1 MKYFKRLVVLMSFLV
16 LIGGLACFSVLVYFS
31 FTLPKI
37 SSLADYNPPIKS
49 KILSK
54 DGVILYN
61 IGKQNR
67 ELVEFDDIPPRVVD
81 AFLSAEDSNFYEH
94 EGVDYVGV
102 LRAFVA
108 NIKAGRVVQGGST
121 ITQQVA
127 KSLLLTSER
136 SITRKI
142 KDFLLAQKIEKRFN
156 KKEIL
161 YLYLNQVYLGGGY
174 YGIKS
179 AFEGYFNKELSEATV
194 AESALIAGL
203 LVAPGKYSPYR
214 NPQHAKTRQAYVL
227 GRMFANKKITKE
239 EYQEALQEKIKYQ
252 LRKNS
257 PFLAGYFTDWVR
269 RQAIDIVGEE
279 NFLTNGFT
287 VQTTLNYEL
296 QKTAEESIL
305 EGAKEIDKRQGYKG
319 PVGHIDLEKLDEY
332 IEKFRKDLYKDKSN
346 YFTLTEDNEREYEIQ
361 MQEDEL
367 EVLKE
372 FTQEQ
377 MSKLYSSRFYTG
389 YNSED
394 QLLKYLEKDKLYKAV
409 VLRLDSRMRN
419 IIISVGGI
427 TGVIPYHHYRWAHE
441 RAITDNVKYWGYVKN
456 PNTILKKG
464 DVIQVRITD
473 FSTKLENTIYKTY
486 RDDFRR
492 MKDYK
497 HLKDQNYLMCALEQ
511 EPEVQAALMSL
522 NPFTGEVVSMSGGVD
537 FDKSEFN
544 RALQSKRQPGSAF
557 KPLLFA
563 AALENGYLPN
573 TIILDTPEA
582 LGGANQELNWK
593 PRNYDGKF
601 KGPMTLRE
609 ALEHS
614 RNIPT
619 IKLALDLGMDKIF
632 NFLDRIDF
640 HADMPNDLSI
650 SLGSFGVTLLEMIRA
665 YSIFPNGG
673 KKVLPKS
680 IISIT
685 DRNGKEYFFQ
695 DDFATQSK
703 LELEKLARESK
714 DENRPENVREKNEN
728 GKEHNEFEKEAVNP
742 YLLNLNEEQVYDPRL
757 AYIMTN
763 LLKGVV
769 HYGTGRRAL
778 STSQF
783 IGGKTGTTSSYVDAW
798 FLGFSQNIVTGVWT
812 GMDDNRSMGW
822 PETGTK
828 ASLPIWNE
836 YMKRSI
842 QIYGERDFQMPP
854 GIVNVSIDKKTGE
867 LATGSGP
874 KFLESFVEGTEPGS
888 NSKNNYFKKE
898 ENSQES
904 GAILEDDDFFNN

>member
-1 MKYFKRLVVLMSFLV
+1 MKHLKRFLVLMSFLV
-16 LIGGLACFSVLVYFS
+16 LFGGLFSFSILVYFS

-37 SSLADYNPPIKS
+37 SSLADYKPAVKS

-54 DGVILYN
+54 DGVVLYD
-61 IGKQNR
+61 IGKENR
-67 ELVEFDDIPPRVVD
+67 EVVEFSEIPPRVVD
-81 AFLSAEDSNFYEH
+81 AFLSAEDSNFYNH
-94 EGVDYVGV
+94 DGVDYFGV
-102 LRAFVA
+102 LRAAIA
-108 NIKAGRVVQGGST
+108 NLKAGRVVQGGST

-127 KSLLLTSER
+127 KSLLLSSER

-156 KKEIL
+156 KEEIL

-174 YGIKS
+174 YGVKS
-179 AFEGYFNKELSEATV
+179 AFKGYFNKELSEATV

-239 EYQEALQEKIKYQ
+239 QYQEALTEKIKYQ
-252 LRKNS
+252 LRRNS

-269 RQAIDIVGEE
+269 RQVIDIVGEE

-287 VQTTLNYEL
+287 VQTTLNYDL
-296 QKTAEESIL
+296 QKTAEENIVK
-305 EGAKEIDKRQGYKG
+305 GAEAIDKRQGFNG
-319 PVGHIDLEKLDEY
+319 PIGHIELEELDSY
-332 IEKFRKDLYKDKSN
+332 IEKFREELYRDKSN
-346 YFTLTEDNEREYEIQ
+346 FFTLSDDNKREYELQ

-367 EVLKE
+367 AVLKE
-372 FTQEQ
+372 FKQEQ
-377 MSKLYSSRFYTG
+377 MAKLYSSRFYVG
-389 YNSED
+389 YNTED
-394 QLLKYLEKDKLYKAV
+394 QLIKYLEKDKLYKAV
-409 VLRLDSRMRN
+409 VLRLDRSMRL
-419 IIISVGGI
+419 IIVSIGGV
-427 TGVIPYHHYRWAHE
+427 TGLIPYEKFRWAHE
-441 RAITDNVKYWGYVKN
+441 RKISDTRHWFPYVKD
-456 PNTILKKG
+456 PNEILKKG
-464 DVIQVRITD
+464 DIIHVKITD
-473 FSTKLENTIYKTY
+473 FSTKFEDNVYSSYQANFKK
-486 RDDFRR
+486 

-497 HLKDQNYLMCALEQ
+497 HIKDQMYLECMLEQ
-511 EPEVQAALMSL
+511 LPEVQSALMSL
-522 NPFTGEVVSMSGGVD
+522 NPFTGEIISMAGGVD
-537 FDKSEFN
+537 FEKSEFN
-544 RALQSKRQPGSAF
+544 RALQSQRQPGSSF

-573 TIILDTPEA
+573 TVILDTPES
-582 LGGANQELNWK
+582 LGGANQTLNWK

-601 KGPMTLRE
+601 KGPMTFRE
-609 ALEHS
+609 SLEHS

-619 IKLALDLGMDKIF
+619 IKLALDLGMNKIF
-632 NFLDRIDF
+632 KFLDRINF

-685 DRNGKEYFFQ
+685 DRNGKEYYFQ

-703 LELEKLARESK
+703 LELEKLANESK
-714 DENRPENVREKNEN
+714 ALAKPEEDKVVVNTED
-728 GKEHNEFEKEAVNP
+728 HNEFEKEAVNP
-742 YLLNLNEEQVYDPRL
+742 YLLNLNEEQVYDERL

-769 HYGTGRRAL
+769 HYGTGRSAL
-778 STSQF
+778 GTSQF

-822 PETGTK
+822 GETGTK
-828 ASLPIWNE
+828 ASLPVWNS

-854 GIVNVSIDKKTGE
+854 GIVNVSINKSTGE
-867 LATGSGP
+867 LANGSGP

-888 NSKNNYFKKE
+888 NSKSNYFKKE

>member
-1 MKYFKRLVVLMSFLV
+1 MKHLKRLLVLMSFLV
-16 LIGGLACFSVLVYFS
+16 LFGGLFVFSILVYFS

-54 DGVILYN
+54 DGVVLYD
-61 IGKQNR
+61 IGKENR
-67 ELVEFDDIPPRVVD
+67 EVVEFNEIPPRIVD
-81 AFLSAEDSNFYEH
+81 SFLSAEDSNFYNH
-94 EGVDYVGV
+94 DGVDYFGV
-102 LRAFVA
+102 LRALVA
-108 NIKAGRVVQGGST
+108 NLKAGRVVQGGST

-127 KSLLLTSER
+127 KSLLLSSER

-156 KKEIL
+156 KEEIL
-161 YLYLNQVYLGGGY
+161 FLYLNQVYLGGGY
-174 YGIKS
+174 YGVKS
-179 AFEGYFNKELSEATV
+179 AFRGYFNKELNEATV

-239 EYQEALQEKIKYQ
+239 EYQAALKEKIKYQ

-279 NFLTNGFT
+279 KFLTEGFT
-287 VQTTLNYEL
+287 VQTTLNYDL
-296 QKTAEESIL
+296 QKTAEENIKI
-305 EGAKEIDKRQGYKG
+305 GAEEIDKRQGFQG
-319 PVGHIDLEKLDEY
+319 PIGHIELEELDKY
-332 IEKFRKDLYKDKSN
+332 IEEFRVELYKDKSN
-346 YFTLTEDNEREYEIQ
+346 YFTLSENNEREYELQ
-361 MQEDEL
+361 LKEDEL
-367 EVLKE
+367 AVLKE
-372 FTQEQ
+372 FTQEH
-377 MSKLYSSRFYTG
+377 MSKLYSSRFYPG
-389 YNSED
+389 YNADD
-394 QLLKYLEKDKLYKAV
+394 QLLGQLEKDKLYKAV
-409 VLRLDSRMRN
+409 VLRLDGRMRN

-427 TGVIPYHHYRWAHE
+427 TGVIPYESFRWAHE
-441 RAITDNVKYWGYVKN
+441 RKYTDARKYFPYIKN
-456 PNTILKKG
+456 PNDILKKG
-464 DVIQVRITD
+464 DIIHVKIKD
-473 FSTKLENTIYKTY
+473 FSTKFSEHVYSQYANTYKKL
-486 RDDFRR
+486 
-492 MKDYK
+492 KDYK
-497 HLKDQNYLMCALEQ
+497 TLEEQMYLECTLEQ
-511 EPEVQAALMSL
+511 EPKVQAALMSL
-522 NPFTGEVVSMSGGVD
+522 NPFTGEVISMVGGVD

-563 AALENGYLPN
+563 AALENGYQPN

-582 LGGANQELNWK
+582 LGGANQALNWK

-601 KGPMTLRE
+601 KGPMTFRE
-609 ALEHS
+609 SLEYS

-619 IKLALDLGMDKIF
+619 IKIALDLGMDKIF
-632 NFLDRIDF
+632 NYLDRINF
-640 HADMPNDLSI
+640 HADMPNDMSI

-685 DRNGKEYFFQ
+685 DRNGKEYYFQ

-703 LELEKLARESK
+703 LELEKLAKESK
-714 DENRPENVREKNEN
+714 NLNQTENVREKE
-728 GKEHNEFEKEAVNP
+728 GDSHNEFEKEAVNP
-742 YLLNLNEEQVYDPRL
+742 YLLNLDEEQVYDPRL
-757 AYIMTN
+757 AFIMTN

-769 HYGTGRRAL
+769 HNGTGRGAL
-778 STSQF
+778 SVSQF
-783 IGGKTGTTSSYVDAW
+783 LGGKTGTTSSYVDAW

-812 GMDDNRSMGW
+812 GMDDNQTMGW
-822 PETGTK
+822 PETGTR
-828 ASLPIWNE
+828 ASMPIWKS
-836 YMKRSI
+836 YMQRSI

-867 LATGSGP
+867 LANGSGS

-888 NSKNNYFKKE
+888 NSKNNFFKKE
-898 ENSQES
+898 ENSQET

>member
-1 MKYFKRLVVLMSFLV
+1 MKHLKRLLVLMSFMV
-16 LIGGLACFSVLVYFS
+16 LFGGLLSFSVLVYFS

-37 SSLADYNPPIKS
+37 SSLADYNPAVKS

-54 DGVILYN
+54 DGVVLYD
-61 IGKQNR
+61 IGKENR
-67 ELVEFDDIPPRVVD
+67 EVVEFSQIPPRIVD
-81 AFLSAEDSNFYEH
+81 AFLSAEDSNFYNH
-94 EGVDYVGV
+94 DGVDYFGV
-102 LRAFVA
+102 LRAALA
-108 NIKAGRVVQGGST
+108 NLKAGRVVQGGST

-127 KSLLLTSER
+127 KSLLLSSER

-156 KKEIL
+156 KEEIL

-174 YGIKS
+174 YGVKS
-179 AFEGYFNKELSEATV
+179 AFKGYFNKELSEATV

-227 GRMFANKKITKE
+227 GRMFANQKITKE
-239 EYQEALQEKIKYQ
+239 EYQAALGEKIKYQ
-252 LRKNS
+252 LRRNS

-269 RQAIDIVGEE
+269 RQVIDIVGEE
-279 NFLTNGFT
+279 NFLTKGFT
-287 VQTTLNYEL
+287 VQTTLNYDL
-296 QKTAEESIL
+296 QKTAEDSIKS
-305 EGAKEIDKRQGYKG
+305 GAIDIDKRQGFKG
-319 PVGHIDLEKLDEY
+319 PIGHIELEEVDKY
-332 IEKFRKDLYKDKSN
+332 IEDFRKELYKDKSN
-346 YFTLTEDNEREYEIQ
+346 YFTLTEDNQREYELEL
-361 MQEDEL
+361 QEDEL
-367 EVLKE
+367 AVLKE

-377 MSKLYSSRFYTG
+377 MSKLYSSRFYSG

-409 VLRLDSRMRN
+409 VLRLDSSMRN
-419 IIISVGGI
+419 ITISLGGI
-427 TGVIPYHHYRWAHE
+427 TGVIPYEHFRWAHE
-441 RAITDNVKYWGYVKN
+441 REISDNRRYFPYVKN
-456 PNTILKKG
+456 PNSILKKG
-464 DVIQVRITD
+464 DIIHVKIQD
-473 FSTKLENTIYKTY
+473 FSKKFESMIYSSY
-486 RDDFRR
+486 RDNFKR

-497 HLKDQNYLMCALEQ
+497 HVKDQLYLECSLEQ

-522 NPFTGEVVSMSGGVD
+522 NPFTGEVISMVGGVD
-537 FDKSEFN
+537 FEKSEFN
-544 RALQSKRQPGSAF
+544 RALQSQRQPGSSF

-582 LGGANQELNWK
+582 LGGANQALNWK

-619 IKLALDLGMDKIF
+619 IKLALDLGMTKIF
-632 NFLDRIDF
+632 KYLDRINF
-640 HADMPNDLSI
+640 HADMPNDMSI

-685 DRNGKEYFFQ
+685 DSNGKEYFFQ
-695 DDFATQSK
+695 DEFAAQSK
-703 LELEKLARESK
+703 LELEKLAK
-714 DENRPENVREKNEN
+714 DAKTSDLEDTKEVVEKSDD
-728 GKEHNEFEKEAVNP
+728 HNEFEKEAVNP
-742 YLLNLNEEQVYDPRL
+742 YLLNLNEDQVYDPRL

-778 STSQF
+778 GTSQF

-812 GMDDNRSMGW
+812 GMDDNKTMGW
-822 PETGTK
+822 GETGTK
-828 ASLPIWNE
+828 SSLPIWNS

-854 GIVNVSIDKKTGE
+854 GIVNVAINKSTGE
-867 LATGSGP
+867 LASGSGS

-888 NSKNNYFKKE
+888 NSKNDFFKKE

-904 GAILEDDDFFNN
+904 GAILEDDEFFNN